1 MRIILLLSLLLC
13 LNILSAQTLQGRLM
27 DMQFSIE
34 EPVTDQYYKLPNTVN
49 VKIKV
54 TNLGPDTACQGDT
67 IVYGIIIG
75 AHYRFLLK
83 QKLQAEIKPLEHIYI
98 QDTIAFND
106 RPSPPWNQNYGK
118 MLLQLYGCFLANR
131 NKTGP
136 CGAINEGYDGN
147 MGRHLNNRDTVWI
160 SYTNAQSGVLAKPFR
175 NVKIYPNPFEKKIQL
190 SFNEPIA
197 GVTISDISGRKIL
210 DKPLYG
216 KKTAELDLGF
226 LKPGMY
232 FLQMTDTDGN
242 RYVETIVKRNE

>member
-1 MRIILLLSLLLC
+1 MKKAIVFLLGFVMGSV
-13 LNILSAQTLQGRLM
+13 SAQTLQGRLM

-54 TNLGPDTACQGDT
+54 TNLGPDTACAGDT
-67 IVYGIIIG
+67 VVYGINIG
-75 AHYRFLLK
+75 AHARRLLK
-83 QKLQAEIKPLEHIYI
+83 FYLNKTILPNEFVYI
-98 QDTIAFND
+98 TDTIAFND

-118 MLLQLYGCFLANR
+118 MILELYGCFLVNR

-242 RYVETIVKRNE
+242 RHVETIIKGNE